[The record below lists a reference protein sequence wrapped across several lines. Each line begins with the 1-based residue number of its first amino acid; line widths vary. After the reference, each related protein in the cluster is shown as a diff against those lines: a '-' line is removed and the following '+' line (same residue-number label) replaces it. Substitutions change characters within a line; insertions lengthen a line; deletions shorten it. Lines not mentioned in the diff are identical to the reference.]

1 MSQQTNKM
9 KLIVMKMFT
18 WHSFIMIEND
28 IDLASFELEIIKG

>member
-9 KLIVMKMFT
+9 KLMSNEDFN